1 MNREHAAA
9 IAVMGLFAIGA
20 VAIIIYN
27 HASATAKVLTAVQGG
42 ASVMPSGAQAGLG
55 GGLGVS
61 ASLAGTPTI
70 GQDGSS
76 VTPAVVPLN
85 IDPGYLLQ

>member
-1 MNREHAAA
+1 MNKDHYAA

-20 VAIIIYN
+20 VAIILYN
-27 HASATAKVLTAVQGG
+27 HASATGQVLTAIQGG
-42 ASVMPSGAQAGLG
+42 ASVAPSGAQAGLG

-70 GQDGSS
+70 GQDGSA

-85 IDPGYLLQ
+85 INPGFLLN